1 MLFSKKKKKEIR
13 ICYAKKL
20 RKINFKKRDLYGL
33 SLGYAKQILERPIKT
48 KEERAK
54 KIDEI
59 NSLISSLSKMTIIE
73 YLDHMKKAEKKVEEI
88 EKEKIREDSDDE
100 STIMKQLIRC

>member
-1 MLFSKKKKKEIR
+1 MLFSKKKKEIR
-13 ICYAKKL
+13 SCYAKKL
-20 RKINFKKRDLYGL
+20 RKIKVKKRDLYGL

-48 KEERAK
+48 NEERAK

-73 YLDHMKKAEKKVEEI
+73 YLEHMKKAEKKWR
-88 EKEKIREDSDDE
+88 KLK
-100 STIMKQLIRC
+100 KKK